1 MDGRLFSG
9 DEIVAVDGSAVLNT
23 SHHQVVGLMGSA
35 ANNGR
40 VTLTVRRRIYQQ
52 GKIDKYR
59 SKGQNRDLRSI
70 AEGYRGGNG
79 GMENY
84 PYDVNVTRRENEGFG
99 FVIISSVSR
108 AGSTIGRIIPG
119 SPAERC
125 GRLHVG
131 DRILAVNHVDIN
143 SLHHGEIVNLIKD
156 SGYSVVMT
164 VGPPLGEIILLLK
177 SEVATASVDRF
188 PDLKKRNV

>member
-52 GKIDKYR
+52 GKRNKYS

-70 AEGYRGGNG
+70 AEGYRGGNS

-164 VGPPLGEIILLLK
+164 VGPPLGEIILLPK
-177 SEVATASVDRF
+177 SEVATASVF
-188 PDLKKRNV
+188 PI